1 MHSTKVV
8 LIFVS
13 QSSMIMSYNT
23 SQTGTELSYLAV
35 LLLLAYVLS
44 SAPRYVRQFRQN
56 HEDIKIEKVSPVK
69 QVLKIG
75 KYYTIDPY
83 IRAWNRL
90 TPSHDNTNLATISK
104 PVSR

>member
-1 MHSTKVV
+1 MHSTKVYP
-8 LIFVS
+8 IFVS
-13 QSSMIMSYNT
+13 QTPLIMSYNT
-23 SQTGTELSYLAV
+23 HQTSTELSYIAV

-44 SAPRYVRQFRQN
+44 SAPRYLREFRQN
-56 HEDIKIEKVSPVK
+56 HQEIKIEKASPFQ

-83 IRAWNRL
+83 IRVWNHVSP
-90 TPSHDNTNLATISK
+90 TPSATNIATVQA